1 LGSILTENAMRLT
14 LILFLLAAPVYAADI
29 YVATTGSD
37 TPGGGTLAAPFATL
51 AYSHTQSANG
61 DTLILRAGTYTG
73 GVYMTRNNLTVRS
86 HTGEWAIISLPTS
99 TSGQD
104 VTLYFAG
111 SNCIARNL
119 EIVGGYFYCVKI
131 DAGPAIVED
140 CRIHGSGRDC
150 VKIPAADNV
159 TIRRCEIYNSGVRD
173 PSNAEGIDNV
183 NGDTMLVQDCYIH
196 DIATCGVYPKGGS
209 IGSIIERCLIRNCGQ
224 KGISM
229 AQSSGT
235 AFYDTVANPEYY
247 GCRDCVARNNIIEN
261 CEGSGIDLEAAL
273 RAKVYNNTLINVAKS
288 QQGGIRISLSS
299 FGGSPPDVPCR
310 DCEIRNN
317 IIVLGSASARP
328 MLFMGNNSHAG
339 TLTMSNNRYYKTGG
353 TAVYWW
359 EPLGQYTLNLAGWK
373 TSSGTDSNSTE
384 GDPQVGADW
393 HLLGASPC
401 IGAAMTIAGFSDDYD
416 GNTRSGAWDIGAD
429 ETGGTALVSP
439 PSAGAIGTGGGFAS
453 GNRAPTITVT
463 YRSGPVI
470 QNGPMW
476 YYPYCGYDQPVS
488 GLIISIAVDD
498 ADGDPVNVTGTVSNV
513 TFEGI
518 LESEFSSASA
528 GVPYNLNPQSGTLT
542 KSSSFKT
549 VILVASDPSGAQT
562 VFTFWLSQGGFAGSC
577 GDKDAGGCT
586 TSQTELSA
594 FTPYLLMGAICGIVL
609 ALRSLLRRGANS

>member
-1 LGSILTENAMRLT
+1 MRMFF
-14 LILFLLAAPVYAADI
+14 IALLCAAPLCAADI
-29 YVATTGSD
+29 YLSPTGSD
-37 TPGGGTLAAPFATL
+37 TPGGGSPAAPFQTL
-51 AYSHTQSANG
+51 AYAHTQSANG

-73 GVYMTRNNLTVRS
+73 GVYMTRNNLTVQS
-86 HTGEWAIISLPTS
+86 YTGEWATISLPNG

-131 DAGPAIVED
+131 DAGPALVED

-150 VKIPAADNV
+150 VKIPGADNV

-183 NGDTMLVQDCYIH
+183 NGDAMLVQDCYIH
-196 DIATCGVYPKGGS
+196 DIATNGLYPKGGS

-247 GCRDCVARNNIIEN
+247 GCRDCIARNNIIEN

-273 RAKVYNNTLINVAKS
+273 RARVYNNTLINVAKS

-328 MLFMGNNSHAG
+328 MLFMGNNSHTG

-359 EPLGQYTLNLAGWK
+359 EPTGQYTLNLAGWK
-373 TSSGTDSNSTE
+373 TSSGTDTNSTE

-393 HLLGASPC
+393 HLLGTSPC
-401 IGAAMTIAGFSDDYD
+401 IGTALTLAGFTDDYD
-416 GNTRSGAWDIGAD
+416 GNARSGGWDIGAD
-429 ETGGTALVSP
+429 ETGGTPLQTP
-439 PSAGAIGTGGGFAS
+439 PAAGTIGTGGGTT
-453 GNRAPTITVT
+453 GPTPPTITT
-463 YRSGPVI
+463 SSLGFGI
-470 QNGPMW
+470 INTAFNATITCTGGTA
-476 YYPYCGYDQPVS
+476 PYSWSV
-488 GLIISIAVDD
+488 L
-498 ADGDPVNVTGTVSNV
+498 
-513 TFEGI
+513 
-518 LESEFSSASA
+518 
-528 GVPYNLNPQSGTLT
+528 SGTLPPGLT
-542 KSSSFKT
+542 LDVSST
-549 VILVASDPSGAQT
+549 GPST
-562 VFTFWLSQGGFAGSC
+562 TLSGTPTMTGNY
-577 GDKDAGGCT
+577 
-586 TSQTELSA
+586 A
-594 FTPYLLMGAICGIVL
+594 FTLQVSGGGTATRAFTLDIDAVVVDPPIGDDDSACSTSERHALGL
-609 ALRSLLRRGANS
+609 ALALLALVVLTGRQASRRKSEPIA

>member
-1 LGSILTENAMRLT
+1 MRS
-14 LILFLLAAPVYAADI
+14 LILALFLAAPLCAADI
-29 YVATTGSD
+29 YLSPTGSD
-37 TPGGGTLAAPFATL
+37 APGGGTLAAPFATL
-51 AYSHTQSANG
+51 AYAHSQSANG
-61 DTLILRAGTYTG
+61 DTLILRAGTFTG

-86 HTGEWAIISLPTS
+86 HTGEWATISLPTA

-104 VTLYFAG
+104 VSLYFAG

-131 DAGPAIVED
+131 DAGPALVED

-150 VKIPAADNV
+150 VKIPGADSV
-159 TIRRCEIYNSGVRD
+159 TIRRCEIHNSGVRD

-196 DIATCGVYPKGGS
+196 DIATNGVYPKGGS

-247 GCRDCVARNNIIEN
+247 GCRDCIARNNIIEN

-288 QQGGIRISLSS
+288 QQGGIRISLSG

-328 MLFMGNNSHAG
+328 MLFMGNNSHTG

-359 EPLGQYTLNLAGWK
+359 EPTGQYGLNLAGWK
-373 TSSGTDSNSTE
+373 SASGTDASSTE

-393 HLLGASPC
+393 HLLGTSPC
-401 IGAAMTIAGFSDDYD
+401 IGAAMTIAGFTDDYD

-429 ETGGTALVSP
+429 ESGGTALQTP
-439 PSAGAIGTGGGFAS
+439 PLTGTLGTGGTGS
-453 GNRAPTITVT
+453 STPLPGTPGAPTGLAQTFNGNVNLTWNDNSIDETNFRIERRGYMGAWGTLATVGANVTSYTDSSPILGINDYRVFAYNAAGDSLPSNIITV
-463 YRSGPVI
+463 SLGSAGPPTNATEGCTA
-470 QNGPMW
+470 QGGP
-476 YYPYCGYDQPVS
+476 GFS
-488 GLIISIAVDD
+488 
-498 ADGDPVNVTGTVSNV
+498 VTGV
-513 TFEGI
+513 
-518 LESEFSSASA
+518 
-528 GVPYNLNPQSGTLT
+528 
-542 KSSSFKT
+542 
-549 VILVASDPSGAQT
+549 
-562 VFTFWLSQGGFAGSC
+562 
-577 GDKDAGGCT
+577 
-586 TSQTELSA
+586 
-594 FTPYLLMGAICGIVL
+594 VL
-609 ALRSLLRRGANS
+609 AIMLWLLRNRIRAQRRRIHD